1 MPSYTM
7 QIHII
12 FLWQRWEFN
21 LNSFDGKEIEICI
34 SHVVH
39 PNSYLVINKFIVLA
53 DISKSKKEKEKSNYL
68 KWKYKVPGWR
78 TLFRNTVSRSE
89 EDRSTFWREVS
100 YPIYSSQYFLKR
112 NFPIPCYSLS
122 TYLFFSTFFL
132 REMDDSIH
140 NYESTYHKP
149 V

>member
-1 MPSYTM
+1 MKKKLKFA
-7 QIHII
+7 
-12 FLWQRWEFN
+12 FLMSKQ
-21 LNSFDGKEIEICI
+21 L
-34 SHVVH
+34 
-39 PNSYLVINKFIVLA
+39 FIVLA

-89 EDRSTFWREVS
+89 EDRPTFWREVS

-112 NFPIPCYSLS
+112 NFPIPCHSLS

>member
-68 KWKYKVPGWR
+68 K
-78 TLFRNTVSRSE
+78 
-89 EDRSTFWREVS
+89 
-100 YPIYSSQYFLKR
+100 
-112 NFPIPCYSLS
+112 
-122 TYLFFSTFFL
+122 
-132 REMDDSIH
+132 
-140 NYESTYHKP
+140 
-149 V
+149 

>member
-1 MPSYTM
+1 MKKKLKFA
-7 QIHII
+7 
-12 FLWQRWEFN
+12 FLMFKQ
-21 LNSFDGKEIEICI
+21 L
-34 SHVVH
+34 
-39 PNSYLVINKFIVLA
+39 FIVLA

-89 EDRSTFWREVS
+89 EDRPTFWREVS

-112 NFPIPCYSLS
+112 NFPIPYHSLS